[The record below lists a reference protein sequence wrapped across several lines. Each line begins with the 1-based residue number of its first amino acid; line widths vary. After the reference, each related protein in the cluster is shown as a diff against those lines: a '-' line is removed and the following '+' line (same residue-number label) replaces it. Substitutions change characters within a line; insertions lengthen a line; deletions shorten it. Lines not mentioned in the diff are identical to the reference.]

1 MVDVAEGKDVT
12 VRFDGKRCIHA
23 RRCVTGAP
31 NVFRAG
37 VKGEWI
43 FPDSESAEAL
53 LRIAYACPSGA
64 ITVERK
70 DGGENEEPPRVNKVA
85 VYENGPLAANAEM
98 NIEGQGEMTRATL
111 CRCGLSKNKPFC
123 DNSHIKG
130 GFEASGEIAP
140 KEMELKLTE
149 LNGPVAVTPHTDG
162 PLQMKGAL
170 EVQTG
175 TGKAVTRIKGAFFCR
190 CGQSK
195 NKPFCDGSHKE
206 AGFKSGE

>member
-1 MVDVAEGKDVT
+1 MAQTYEGADVVI
-12 VRFDGKRCIHA
+12 RFDGSRCIHA

-31 NVFRAG
+31 GVFKAG
-37 VKGEWI
+37 VEGDWI
-43 FPDSESAEAL
+43 DPDAESAEAV

-70 DGGENEEPPRVNKVA
+70 DGGTEEEAPRTNQVA
-85 VYENGPLAANAEM
+85 VLENGPLAARAAME
-98 NIEGQGEMTRATL
+98 IEGFGTATRATL

-130 GFEASGEIAP
+130 GFVATGELP
-140 KEMELKLTE
+140 SKEMELTIPDLV
-149 LNGPVAVTPHTDG
+149 GPVTVTPHADG

-175 TGKAVTRIKGAFFCR
+175 TGRAVTRVKGAFFCR
-190 CGQSK
+190 CGQSG
-195 NKPFCDGSHKE
+195 NKPFCDGSHKA
-206 AGFKSGE
+206 AGFKS

>member
-1 MVDVAEGKDVT
+1 MAVQEAAGKDIT
-12 VRFDGKRCIHA
+12 IRFDGERCIHA

-31 NVFRAG
+31 EVFRAG

-43 FPDSESAEAL
+43 FPDSESAEEL

-64 ITVERK
+64 ITVERH
-70 DGGENEEPPRVNKVA
+70 DGGSAEEPPRVNKVA
-85 VYENGPLAANAEM
+85 VLENGPLAANAEID
-98 NIEGQGEMTRATL
+98 IEGHGPQTRATL

-123 DNSHIKG
+123 DNSHIAG
-130 GFEASGEIAP
+130 GFEATGEPASTDT
-140 KEMELKLTE
+140 EMKLTE

-162 PLQMKGAL
+162 PLQIKGAL

-175 TGKAVTRIKGAFFCR
+175 TGKAVTRVKGAFFCR
-190 CGQSK
+190 CGASK

-206 AGFKSGE
+206 AGFTAP